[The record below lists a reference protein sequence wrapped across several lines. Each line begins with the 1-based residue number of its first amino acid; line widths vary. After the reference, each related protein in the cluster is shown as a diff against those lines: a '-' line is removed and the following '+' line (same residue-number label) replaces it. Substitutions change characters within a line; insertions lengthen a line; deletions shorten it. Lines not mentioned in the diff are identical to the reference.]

1 VAVAPRTVPVMPTE
15 SPGLYITSALYN
27 ASVKGLGDF
36 LTAPPVFSAYQG
48 TTQAIG
54 NNSFTSATL
63 DTERTDPDGGH
74 STVTNTSRYTF
85 QVAGWYLALG
95 VAAFANTSTAGSRAA
110 KLLMNGTTAVPSSE
124 QLTLPTTTTASTVPT
139 FALVQ
144 ANVNDYIELQIYQNS
159 GGSLNTAVNLTGWDW
174 STSMTLLW
182 VST

>member
-1 VAVAPRTVPVMPTE
+1 VAPRTVPVMPTE

-36 LTAPPVFSAYQG
+36 LTAPPVF
-48 TTQAIG
+48 
-54 NNSFTSATL
+54 SATL

>member
-1 VAVAPRTVPVMPTE
+1 MPRTVPVMPTE
-15 SPGLYITSALYN
+15 SPGLYITSALWG

-36 LTAPPVFSAYQG
+36 ITAPPVFSAYQA
-48 TTQAIG
+48 TTQAIPH
-54 NNSFTSATL
+54 NAFTSATL

-95 VAAFANTSTAGSRAA
+95 VAAFAATSNVGSRAA
-110 KLLMNGTTAVPSSE
+110 KFLTNGTTAVPASE
-124 QLTLPTTTTASTVPT
+124 QLALPTTTTASTVPV

-144 ANVNDYIELQIYQNS
+144 AAVNDYIELQIYQNS
-159 GGSLNTAVNLTGWDW
+159 GSGLNTSVNLTGWDW
-174 STSMTLLW
+174 ATSMTLLW